1 MIKNRDRWEERDLNP
16 IAEYC
21 AFSGVSA
28 SMSSEGREAFSSWAK
43 TVTKTYPREGAVSL
57 MFALVRLLFTGR
69 FIVCFIDIRLFLR
82 CGFASVSAVV
92 RDYTIV

>member
-43 TVTKTYPREGAVSL
+43 AVTNTYPREGAVSL
-57 MFALVRLLFTGR
+57 TFVLVRLLFTGR
-69 FIVCFIDIRLFLR
+69 FIVLFVL
-82 CGFASVSAVV
+82 
-92 RDYTIV
+92 